1 RAFDNL
7 AKAAAHTR
15 SNASNSPLSIMQQ
28 QHLFNE
34 KRYWEHVER
43 PLVNDKTSKFTI
55 TPPTN
60 RDFQQTQLSSPSNSF
75 ICESASRILFQ
86 SIDWIKNNT
95 CFQTLE

>member
-43 PLVNDKTSKFTI
+43 EFLIV
-55 TPPTN
+55 
-60 RDFQQTQLSSPSNSF
+60 F
-75 ICESASRILFQ
+75 ILNAYLNIYQ
-86 SIDWIKNNT
+86 SLH
-95 CFQTLE
+95 F